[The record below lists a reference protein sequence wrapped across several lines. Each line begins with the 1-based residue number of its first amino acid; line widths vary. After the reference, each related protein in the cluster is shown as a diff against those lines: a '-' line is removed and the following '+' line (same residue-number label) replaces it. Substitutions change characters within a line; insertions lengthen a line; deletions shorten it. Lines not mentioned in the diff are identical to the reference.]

1 MADTKA
7 RGVNTSGSARAV
19 YASAERQEEFMQ
31 YIADRLGR
39 ARITEQPQHP
49 FRGVPDF
56 WREYNLEQEERIGM
70 FMNNWTALGGHAFRM
85 KSLEE
90 VGRFLQEFAQETGAQ
105 KLLMQRQP
113 ELLRLGLQEALRDVE
128 CTVWDSAKG
137 DMIDEAAQADIGIVV
152 VDHAAAYTGTL
163 VVLSSPD
170 KGRST
175 SLLPR
180 ALVAIVPAHV
190 IEANL
195 GPILKDLDARPK
207 EQLPAG
213 VHFITG
219 PSRSSDIEN
228 DLTIGVH
235 GPGIVYALVVG

>member
-1 MADTKA
+1 
-7 RGVNTSGSARAV
+7 
-19 YASAERQEEFMQ
+19 MQ

>member
-1 MADTKA
+1 VADTRNKQGSGKA
-7 RGVNTSGSARAV
+7 RAI
-19 YASAERQEEFMQ
+19 YASKERQDEWMQ
-31 YIADRLGR
+31 AIADRLGR
-39 ARITEQPQHP
+39 PRITEMPQHP
-49 FRGVPDF
+49 FRGAPDF
-56 WREYNLEQEERIGM
+56 WRAYDLQQEERINL
-70 FMNNWTALGGHAFRM
+70 FMNNWTNLGGHAFRM
-85 KSLEE
+85 SSMEE
-90 VGRFLQEFAQETGAQ
+90 VGRFLLDFVRETGAQ

-113 ELLRLGLQEALRDVE
+113 ELMGLGLAEALHDVE
-128 CTVWDSAKG
+128 CTVWDSSAEE
-137 DMIDEAAQADIGIVV
+137 MIDEAAQADIGVVV
-152 VDHAAAYTGTL
+152 VDHAAAYTGTI

-180 ALVAIVPAHV
+180 ALVAVVPASA
-190 IEANL
+190 IEASL
-195 GPILKDLDARPK
+195 GPILKGLDARPK
-207 EQLPAG
+207 DQLPAG